1 MAKPTS
7 INIGHDVVFVQF
19 YVYMLQLDGP
29 FHPFLRT
36 CYTQMLHVKSALSL
50 QQVVCKPCPCD
61 VSLPRSLES
70 VFCAGSEAV
79 VAVDPA
85 CTGLAA
91 KPLCLASCQGI
102 WNQKKSQPQKDHVH
116 EMKEG
121 IGFFW
126 HCFLGCESAMHNTPL
141 AWCQSYTS
149 PTSSCQL

>member
-1 MAKPTS
+1 MVKPTS

-29 FHPFLRT
+29 FHPFPRT
-36 CYTQMLHVKSALSL
+36 CYTQMLHVKSAISL

-61 VSLPRSLES
+61 VSPLES

-91 KPLCLASCQGI
+91 KSLCLAYAREFGTKKIST
-102 WNQKKSQPQKDHVH
+102 QKRSRTRNERRHWF
-116 EMKEG
+116 
-121 IGFFW
+121 IW
-126 HCFLGCESAMHNTPL
+126 HCFLCCESSMHNTPL
-141 AWCQSYTS
+141 AWCQSHTS